1 MIKGTRMRSAIAMIE
16 LIFAIVIIAISIMT
30 IPSMMNVAVEST
42 KRIAL
47 DDDVMSRLNGQL
59 MDKFQARWGGEYE
72 INTSRTPPAYISV
85 IPSKSDLNCSRTN
98 GISYW
103 RKNPDSEAECLLDQ
117 NASVIPAVAGN
128 NIGEANGSV
137 AFGLEM
143 LNSGTETLRI
153 SSSTGESFDINATY
167 NVRYVSSDV
176 VTNGNAQSATW
187 TLGSSGTITADN
199 GGVLGATLND
209 RTHLK
214 RVVVRFWNND
224 LGVDTTLTFF
234 KSNKGSN

>member
-1 MIKGTRMRSAIAMIE
+1 MRSAIAMIE
-16 LIFAIVIIAISIMT
+16 LIFAIVIIAISVMT

-59 MDKFQARWGGEYE
+59 MDKFQARWGGEYSTVGGE
-72 INTSRTPPAYISV
+72 LNTSSYMKISV
-85 IPSKSDLNCSRTN
+85 IPTKSDLNCSRSTN
-98 GISYW
+98 GINYS
-103 RKNPDSEAECLLDQ
+103 RKNPDSNAECLLDQ
-117 NASVIPAVAGN
+117 NASEIPAQSTTNGGTADGN
-128 NIGEANGSV
+128 VSK
-137 AFGLEM
+137 GLEM
-143 LNSGTETLRI
+143 LNAGTETLRI
-153 SSSTGESFDINATY
+153 QTSTGESFDINATY

-176 VTNGNAQSATW
+176 VNNGNSQSATW
-187 TLGSSGTITADN
+187 TLGSSGTISADN